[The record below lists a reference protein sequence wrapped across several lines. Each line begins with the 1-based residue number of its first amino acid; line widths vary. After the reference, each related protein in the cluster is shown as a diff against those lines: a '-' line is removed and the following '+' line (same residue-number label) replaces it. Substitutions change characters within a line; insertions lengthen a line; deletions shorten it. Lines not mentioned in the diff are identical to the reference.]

1 MHESGRKKEEIKS
14 QTEAEKERAYYASR
28 PKLGMGGP
36 SKLRQ
41 QFSRGMTFFLV
52 VAASLLFYFALLR
65 MTDISGV
72 LNKVFNVLKPVV
84 YGCVIAYL
92 LNPLVKKIDTYLRPQ
107 LEKHMKKPEQ
117 ALKLTRGIG
126 ILASLILMTVL
137 IVTLFNLLIPE
148 LYSSIRNMIFT
159 LPGQLNDLIQSLNGI
174 EIDDSTTGKL
184 MKTAL
189 EEGTNMLQEWL
200 RTDLLARTN
209 ALMTNL
215 TEGVINL
222 LNEIFNAL
230 IGVIVSVYILFSKE
244 TFSSQCKKCIYA
256 MFSPRH
262 ANFVLHLTTK
272 SNEIFGGFIIGKLID
287 SAIIG
292 VLCFFGLSI
301 LDMPYVMLV
310 SVIVGVTNVI
320 PFFGPYI
327 GAIPSTVLI
336 MLSDPLKGIYF
347 VIFILLLQQ
356 FDGNILGPKIL
367 GNSTGLSA
375 FWVIVAIL
383 LGGGFCSDLQE

>member
-1 MHESGRKKEEIKS
+1 
-14 QTEAEKERAYYASR
+14 
-28 PKLGMGGP
+28 
-36 SKLRQ
+36 
-41 QFSRGMTFFLV
+41 
-52 VAASLLFYFALLR
+52 
-65 MTDISGV
+65 
-72 LNKVFNVLKPVV
+72 
-84 YGCVIAYL
+84 
-92 LNPLVKKIDTYLRPQ
+92 
-107 LEKHMKKPEQ
+107 MKKPEQ

-356 FDGNILGPKIL
+356 FDGNIFGTEDSWKLDRLVCIL
-367 GNSTGLSA
+367 GNCCHFAGRRLVRICRNDYGCPDVCSFVLYCGNVDEQSIGKEEATGRFAEL
-375 FWVIVAIL
+375 
-383 LGGGFCSDLQE
+383 

>member
-1 MHESGRKKEEIKS
+1 MNQEEKKEEIKP

-184 MKTAL
+184 IKTAL

-272 SNEIFGGFIIGKLID
+272 SNEIFGGFIIGKIID

-347 VIFILLLQQ
+347 VIFILLLQ
-356 FDGNILGPKIL
+356 FCIILWK
-367 GNSTGLSA
+367 
-375 FWVIVAIL
+375 
-383 LGGGFCSDLQE
+383 C